1 MRVQNTFFASS
12 AATTA
17 WSYSR
22 TTVRCSAF
30 QCVLQCVAVCY
41 SLLQCAVVL
50 FAATTSWSYSCTTV
64 RCSVLQC
71 VAVCCSGLQCVAVC
85 CGVCCNVLQCVAV
98 RCSVL
103 QCHLQQQKPGRTL
116 ALRCVAV
123 CCGVLQCVAVSSVE
137 TAAWSYSRT
146 TAFIFVRDIT
156 HSYVSHD
163 SFTRGLQDVVLILV
177 NTLQHTA
184 THCKHTSK
192 YVQDVVLQQRG
203 RNSQKSAR

>member
-50 FAATTSWSYSCTTV
+50 FAATTSWSYSCTT
-64 RCSVLQC
+64 
-71 VAVCCSGLQCVAVC
+71 
-85 CGVCCNVLQCVAV
+85 V

-192 YVQDVVLQQRG
+192 YVQDVVLSHYSSEAAILK
-203 RNSQKSAR
+203 SQLANKHTSKHTATHCNTLQHTATHCNTLQHSA